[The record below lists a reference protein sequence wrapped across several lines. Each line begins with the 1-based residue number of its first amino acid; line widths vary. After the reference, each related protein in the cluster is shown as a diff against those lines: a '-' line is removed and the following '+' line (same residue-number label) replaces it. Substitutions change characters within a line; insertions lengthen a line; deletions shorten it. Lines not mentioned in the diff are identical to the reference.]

1 MLRLVLEPSSVEILT
16 LVRVIQKADCRTH
29 AEVKKKQLARDG
41 IAVVF

>member
-16 LVRVIQKADCRTH
+16 LVRVIQKAEWRTH
-29 AEVKKKQLARDG
+29 AEVKKNKALDG

>member
-16 LVRVIQKADCRTH
+16 LVRVIQKAECRTH
-29 AEVKKKQLARDG
+29 AEVKKNKARDG